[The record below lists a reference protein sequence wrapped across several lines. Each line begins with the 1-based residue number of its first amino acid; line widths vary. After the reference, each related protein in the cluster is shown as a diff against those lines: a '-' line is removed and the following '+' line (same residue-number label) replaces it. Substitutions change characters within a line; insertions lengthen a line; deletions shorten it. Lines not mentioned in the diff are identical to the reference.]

1 MKKTIALLGAL
12 LSFCAIS
19 AQETGTVSLFANA
32 NYNFEETVPYDL
44 ADLKIKEAEW
54 VKFQYVGKEGE
65 RKEDTLKIPLTF
77 EGFKRYCWDINIGCV
92 EQYFVN
98 QDKLLYHIFS
108 NLLPRMDS
116 NHHKLVQSQL
126 SYH

>member
-44 ADLKIKEAEW
+44 ADLKIKDGLQWGGGVEYFFDRINAIE
-54 VKFQYVGKEGE
+54 
-65 RKEDTLKIPLTF
+65 
-77 EGFKRYCWDINIGCV
+77 FKYN
-92 EQYFVN
+92 
-98 QDKLLYHIFS
+98 
-108 NLLPRMDS
+108 RMDTDFAVKGFL
-116 NHHKLVQSQL
+116 NGQSKYETSSGSLQYYML
-126 SYH
+126 G